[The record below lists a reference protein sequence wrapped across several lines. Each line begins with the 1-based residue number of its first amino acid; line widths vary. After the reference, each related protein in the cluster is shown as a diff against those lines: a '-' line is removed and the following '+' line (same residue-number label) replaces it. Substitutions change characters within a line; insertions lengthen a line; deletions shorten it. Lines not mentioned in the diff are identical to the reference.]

1 MLNSSPKGLQV
12 FISSTFVDLKAE
24 HSAAIAAI
32 LSCGHRP
39 AGIGQFQTAGER
51 RFPPCRIEQWI
62 HTCDIYVLILGRC
75 YGDLDSE
82 TGKSYVHLEY
92 DYAVAQGMPIIA
104 CLMAADQLEKQG
116 PDGTTDHLEQLQQ
129 LRQQAQTHSPYYW
142 TEAHDLQQGLVTC
155 LSKLTQNAEPEQ
167 PMAQWGYSRQTEA
180 LDIILLTLQTCT
192 QSIQEVTGATQAAHR
207 IADQTLTI
215 ARSGEASAQETV
227 ADLTQIQATVAES
240 ARTAKRL
247 GESAQQMSKVVT
259 LVNQLASR
267 TNIIAL
273 NASIE
278 VSRMGT
284 RGEEFASVANDLRR
298 LANHAAKIGTAV
310 EQIVQPMQEKT
321 NLVVTTL
328 AAGMQGAIA
337 TTQPAAHT
345 QETLEQLSQAL
356 EQLNHNVQ
364 RIVQSTVEQTAAS
377 TCMTEILQSLNV
389 DFGIKNDSIYSGFDP

>member
-1 MLNSSPKGLQV
+1 MLNSSPQRLQV
-12 FISSTFVDLKAE
+12 FISSTSVDLKVE

-51 RFPPCRIEQWI
+51 RFPPCSVEQWI
-62 HTCDIYVLILGRC
+62 RTCDIYVLILGRC

-92 DYAVAQGMPIIA
+92 DYAVAQGMPIVA
-104 CLMAADQLEKQG
+104 CLMAADQLQSQE
-116 PDGTTDHLEQLQQ
+116 PDGTGHLKQLQQ
-129 LRQQAQTHSPYYW
+129 LRQQAQTHSTYYW
-142 TEAHDLQQGLVTC
+142 REAHDLQQGLVTC
-155 LSKLTQNAEPEQ
+155 LSQLTQNAEPKQ
-167 PMAQWGYSRQTEA
+167 PTAQRVCSSQTEA

-192 QSIQEVTGATQAAHR
+192 QSIQEAAGATQAAHS
-207 IADQTLTI
+207 IADQTLAI

-227 ADLTQIQATVAES
+227 ADLTRIQATVAES

-247 GESAQQMSKVVT
+247 GESAQQMSKVMT

-267 TNIIAL
+267 TNVIAL

-310 EQIVQPMQEKT
+310 EQIVQPMQAKT

-328 AAGMQGAIA
+328 AAGMQSAIA

-345 QETLEQLSQAL
+345 KETLEQLSQAL

-364 RIVQSTVEQTAAS
+364 RIAQSTVEQTAAS

-389 DFGIKNDSIYSGFDP
+389 DFGIKNDSVHSGFDP